1 MVGGKR
7 VYSDEEEEEEI
18 YFLSKQ
24 HTNTICNRAYLILE
38 QRVMI
43 QILLNIVMADSE
55 MPLYL
60 HLLYHLHL
68 ITMKYIISKALTESR
83 RVTLIMPI
91 TVHNMKLFPLI
102 CRLT

>member
-1 MVGGKR
+1 MV
-7 VYSDEEEEEEI
+7 EEEEEEEEEEEV

-24 HTNTICNRAYLILE
+24 HTNTICNRSNLTLE

-60 HLLYHLHL
+60 HLYT
-68 ITMKYIISKALTESR
+68 IYI
-83 RVTLIMPI
+83 
-91 TVHNMKLFPLI
+91 
-102 CRLT
+102 